1 MAIRLGENSYGES
14 SVRLLRV
21 ARQEGRHDIRQL
33 NISIRFEGDFETAHT
48 KGDNSKILPA
58 DTMKNAVYA
67 LARQHSVEP
76 VEEFGLHL
84 MDQFVTYNAQVSH
97 VHISIE
103 ETLWGRLP
111 LGGKPHASAFTRNGD
126 ERRTASLVGTREGT
140 TIRSG
145 IRNLVVLKTSN
156 TQFEKFMR
164 DPFTTLKEEKNQVLA
179 TAIEADW
186 LYSKTDDEIE
196 FGPTWHG
203 VRQMLLETFAEH
215 KSMSLQHTL
224 YAMGE
229 AVLNNFD
236 NIREIHLSLPKKQ
249 FDLVDLDPL
258 GMDNPSA
265 VFLPADE
272 PQGVIEATLRKE

>member
-1 MAIRLGENSYGES
+1 MPIRLDENTYGES
-14 SVRLLRV
+14 RVRLLRV
-21 ARQEGRHDIRQL
+21 AREEGRHDIREL
-33 NISIRFEGDFETAHT
+33 TISIRFEGDFGTAHT

-84 MDQFVTYNAQVSH
+84 MDQFVTYNAQVSR

-103 ETLWGRLP
+103 ETPWVRLP
-111 LGGKPHASAFTRNGD
+111 HGGKPHASAFTRSGD
-126 ERRTASLVGTREGT
+126 ERRTAVLVGTREGT

-145 IRNLVVLKTSN
+145 LRNLVVLKTSN
-156 TQFEKFMR
+156 AQFEKFMR
-164 DPFTTLKEEKNQVLA
+164 DPFTTLKEEKNQILA

-186 LYSKTDDEIE
+186 LYPNEEIE

-203 VRQMLLETFAEH
+203 VRQLLLEAFAEH
-215 KSMSLQHTL
+215 KSQSLQNTL

-236 NIREIHLSLPKKQ
+236 NVREIHLSLPNKH
-249 FDLVDLDPL
+249 FDLIDLDPL
-258 GMDNPSA
+258 GMDNPSL
-265 VFLPADE
+265 VFLPTEE
-272 PQGVIEATLRKE
+272 PHGRIEATLRKD

>member
-1 MAIRLGENSYGES
+1 MGIRLAENSYGES

-21 ARQEGRHDIRQL
+21 ARQEGRHDIREL
-33 NISIRFEGDFETAHT
+33 TISIRFEGDFEKAHT
-48 KGDNSKILPA
+48 KGDNSNILPA

-84 MDQFVTYNAQVSH
+84 MDQFVTYNAQVSR

-103 ETLWGRLP
+103 ETLWARLP
-111 LGGKPHASAFTRNGD
+111 LGGKPHASAFTHNGD
-126 ERRTASLVGTREGT
+126 ERRTAVLTGTREGT

-145 IRNLVVLKTSN
+145 VRNLVVLKTSN
-156 TQFEKFMR
+156 AQFEKFMR
-164 DPFTTLKEEKNQVLA
+164 DPFTTLKEEKNQILA
-179 TAIEADW
+179 TAIEAEW
-186 LYSKTDDEIE
+186 LYPKTDDEIE
-196 FGPTWHG
+196 YGPLWHG

-236 NIREIHLSLPKKQ
+236 NIREIHLMLPNKH
-249 FDLVDLDPL
+249 FDLIDLDPL

-265 VFLPADE
+265 VFLPSEE
-272 PQGVIEATLRKE
+272 PQGAIEATLRKD